1 MRNKQATRLQLAKPV
16 PSRVRDRRQPSLMVI
31 YIVNIR
37 LQREWQRSGVALRLF
52 CLLNFVV
59 SKRFDAVVLKL
70 CVQFVLVC

>member
-1 MRNKQATRLQLAKPV
+1 MRNKQATRLQLANSV

-37 LQREWQRSGVALRLF
+37 LQRQWQRSGVALRLF

-59 SKRFDAVVLKL
+59 SKRFDAVAL
-70 CVQFVLVC
+70 